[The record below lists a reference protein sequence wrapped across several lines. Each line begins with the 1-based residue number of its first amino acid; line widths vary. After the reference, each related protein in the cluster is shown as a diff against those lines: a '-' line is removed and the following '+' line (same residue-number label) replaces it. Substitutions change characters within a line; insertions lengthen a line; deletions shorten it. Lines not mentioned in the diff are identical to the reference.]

1 MKTNFFK
8 FYKYPAWILI
18 ASLALIISSCSKDD
32 EPSNQ
37 APSQSSLV
45 TPSNQE
51 KDVDISEVE
60 LSWKASTDPD
70 GDTVSY
76 DVYLDTLLP
85 PEEKI
90 MGDVSEVNLKL
101 QNDLKYSTTYY
112 WNVVAKDQS
121 GAESNSEIATFTTR
135 DAMVEDL
142 IVGKWFMKSAVVN
155 GNQVIVSECL
165 SQTYF
170 EFTADQTLRFVL
182 YQGSPCGI
190 AEDELYNYQIT
201 NAGNLVLTLS
211 TNSTVESN
219 VEVISITETHLELV
233 INEGTQYNL
242 ERDQ

>member
-1 MKTNFFK
+1 
-8 FYKYPAWILI
+8 
-18 ASLALIISSCSKDD
+18 
-32 EPSNQ
+32 
-37 APSQSSLV
+37 
-45 TPSNQE
+45 
-51 KDVDISEVE
+51 
-60 LSWKASTDPD
+60 
-70 GDTVSY
+70 
-76 DVYLDTLLP
+76 
-85 PEEKI
+85 EEKI

-242 ERDQ
+242 E